1 MLTLQQPL
9 FTGTE
14 PLPYLGGGCFA
25 RAYLGADGRVVK
37 QGRTFDGALV
47 WLAFCQY
54 NQGRKHVP
62 TIHSM
67 VMTPSGYVVIM
78 DKLES
83 FREGDEV
90 YEAWNEEGNFH
101 SGCYRDEYLFAGYC
115 ADEDDTRPPRF
126 HADGGYNFMG
136 PDAPGLD
143 ALRAEFAEAT
153 GMSWDDIHS
162 GNIMWDAQRGMMI
175 VTDPSSHSWDDYE
188 DVQDV
193 LRRLH
198 SYYAQQSDR
207 FELEMS

>member
-67 VMTPSGYVVIM
+67 VMTPNGYVAIM

-83 FREGDEV
+83 FRKYDPA
-90 YEAWNEEGNFH
+90 YEAWNAEGNFH
-101 SGCYRDEYLFAGYC
+101 SGNYDHEYKFASYL
-115 ADEDDTRPPRF
+115 DSKDDPRPQLW
-126 HADGGYNFMG
+126 HADGGYNFIG
-136 PDAPGLD
+136 PDAAGLE

-153 GMSWDDIHS
+153 GLTWDDIHT

-175 VTDPSSHSWDDYE
+175 VTDPNSQSWDDYE

-198 SYYAQQSDR
+198 SYYAQKSDR